1 MDFVSKSQEIPY
13 MPKPI
18 LIFQSMFLSLITI
31 KRSHRHYS
39 LNSFPM
45 IVLNVWPSFYWSYDA
60 KKIKLDINFKTKY
73 DS

>member
-1 MDFVSKSQEIPY
+1 
-13 MPKPI
+13 
-18 LIFQSMFLSLITI
+18 
-31 KRSHRHYS
+31 
-39 LNSFPM
+39 M